1 MYIIIKIIQKG
12 NMKSIIKYIT
22 ESNKN
27 RLVGGTS
34 YLEQEI
40 YDSLEWN
47 IMDLLNEADIADEV
61 EILELWCHG
70 SRMRGDFCSDSDID
84 VVVFYKGNIK
94 EDALFNILN
103 DEHERETMD
112 GYIID
117 LNPIQVRNKSD
128 IERYKKKS
136 NEYDKEKLASNKN

>member
-1 MYIIIKIIQKG
+1 MRSLYNYIL
-12 NMKSIIKYIT
+12 
-22 ESNKN
+22 ESNRK
-27 RLVGGTS
+27 VGGTP
-34 YLEQEI
+34 YTEQEI
-40 YDSLEWN
+40 YDGLEWD

-70 SRMRGDFCSDSDID
+70 SRMRGDFRPDSDID

-103 DEHERETMD
+103 DEHERGTMD

-136 NEYDKEKLASNKN
+136 EEYDLTKKVTK